1 MLMMSPMG
9 VSFDPGEKMK
19 TMLMMLMATLL
30 LSACNTM
37 AGMGEDVSAAGKGV
51 SNAADDVKEKM

>member
-1 MLMMSPMG
+1 
-9 VSFDPGEKMK
+9 MK
-19 TMLMMLMATLL
+19 TVLMMLITTVL

-51 SNAADDVKEKM
+51 SNAADDVKKKM